1 MMNICIDTNAY
12 ALFKTGDKKIIEIL
26 EKADEVLVPVIVLGE
41 LYAGFYQG
49 KNTARNIKELSDFLN
64 KPGISVIDIDID
76 IANRYGDLIRILK
89 TKGTP
94 LPINDVWI
102 AAVVL
107 ETGSKLFSFD
117 KHFKQIPGIL
127 NIAENI

>member
-1 MMNICIDTNAY
+1 MR
-12 ALFKTGDKKIIEIL
+12 
-26 EKADEVLVPVIVLGE
+26 
-41 LYAGFYQG
+41 AGLH
-49 KNTARNIKELSDFLN
+49 TAQNIKELDDFLN
-64 KPGISVIDIDID
+64 KPGISVIDIDKD

-94 LPINDVWI
+94 LPINDIWI

-107 ETGSKLFSFD
+107 ETGSKLFTFD
-117 KHFKQIPGIL
+117 NHFKQIPGIL

>member
-1 MMNICIDTNAY
+1 MRICIDTNAY
-12 ALFKTGDKKIIEIL
+12 ALFKTGDKKIIDIL
-26 EKADEVLVPVIVLGE
+26 EKADEILVPVIVLGE
-41 LYAGFYQG
+41 LFAGFYSG
-49 KNTARNIKELSDFLN
+49 KDTAQNIKELDNFLN
-64 KPGISVIDIDID
+64 KPGIDVVDIDKD

-89 TKGTP
+89 SKGTP

-117 KHFKQIPGIL
+117 AHFKQIPGIM
-127 NIAENI
+127 NISENM